1 MTCWKSEKTIHVK
14 KGSAMGSEDII
25 EKIAEVSKGMTIEY
39 EIIRFNG
46 IPLLITKSK
55 LKPLI
60 AITWERTHDPALE
73 PIAKML
79 GVELRKFR

>member
-1 MTCWKSEKTIHVK
+1 
-14 KGSAMGSEDII
+14 MGNDDII
-25 EKIAEVSKGMTIEY
+25 TKIAEVSKGMTIEY
-39 EIIRFNG
+39 EVIKFNG

-60 AITWERTHDPALE
+60 ALTWERTHDPALE
-73 PIAKML
+73 ELAKKL

>member
-1 MTCWKSEKTIHVK
+1 
-14 KGSAMGSEDII
+14 MGTEEII

-60 AITWERTHDPALE
+60 ALTWERNHDPALE
-73 PIAKML
+73 PIAKLL